1 MSSFTDKYNLN
12 KPNLDGQNDL
22 KTEVK
27 TSRIISEE
35 AAAAAAKKVAESKE
49 SE

>member
-1 MSSFTDKYNLN
+1 MSSFTNKYNLN

-22 KTEVK
+22 TPEVK
-27 TSRIISEE
+27 TSIIIEKEAASKTEESSEE
-35 AAAAAAKKVAESKE
+35 